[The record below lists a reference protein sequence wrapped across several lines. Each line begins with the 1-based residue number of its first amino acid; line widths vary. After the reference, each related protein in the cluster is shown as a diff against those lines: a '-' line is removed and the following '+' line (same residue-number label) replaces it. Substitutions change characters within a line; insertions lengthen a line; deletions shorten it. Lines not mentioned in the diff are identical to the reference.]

1 MDIIFGFLDKI
12 GIVLVLKIIIG
23 NLLIAVLIGVGKREL
38 ARLQAILMPR
48 KRVFPAREYTSAFF
62 GRDLPLGFFNV
73 LTPMPSFV
81 VVDYEGDRIRQ
92 ETFYSLLG
100 DHRSFVNGQPTLIG
114 SSILSSPFY
123 LIVAALPMLLGF
135 LGAIF
140 LFWVPFVGKY
150 AAPYLVSGFVGN
162 LLMLIIPAL
171 IYRNW
176 DNSTTSE

>member
-1 MDIIFGFLDKI
+1 MDIIVGLLDKI
-12 GIVLVLKIIIG
+12 GIVLVLEIILA
-23 NLLIAVLIGVGKREL
+23 NLLLGVVIGVGKTVL
-38 ARLQAILMPR
+38 ARLQALLMPR
-48 KRVFPAREYTSAFF
+48 KRVFSAREYTSAFF
-62 GRDLPLGFFNV
+62 GRDLPLGFFNL

-81 VVDYEGDRIRQ
+81 VVDYEDDRVKQ

-100 DHRSFVNGQPTLIG
+100 DHRSFVDGRPTLIG

-140 LFWVPFVGKY
+140 LFWVPFIEKY
-150 AAPYLVSGFVGN
+150 ASPYLVSGFVGN
-162 LLMLIIPAL
+162 LLMLIIPTL

-176 DNSTTSE
+176 GNNSTSE